1 MHIEFRLNGQA
12 QRADV
17 RPSMSL
23 ADMLRDV
30 FGLTGTHLGCEQGVC
45 GACSILMNGVA
56 IRSCLALA
64 VQADGQDITTV
75 EGVAADEAAS
85 SLAASFVRNRAFQ
98 CGFCTPGMVVTL
110 AETLRAY
117 EPKSREDMA
126 HILSGN
132 ICRCT
137 GYGSILD
144 TACEALANAGQLRE
158 DAS

>member
-1 MHIEFRLNGQA
+1 MQIEFRLNGRP

-23 ADMLRDV
+23 ADLLRDV

-45 GACSILMNGVA
+45 GACSILLNGVA
-56 IRSCLALA
+56 VRSCLALA
-64 VQADGQDITTV
+64 VQADGQEITTV
-75 EGVAADEAAS
+75 EGVAADETTS
-85 SLAASFVRNRAFQ
+85 QLAELFVRNRAFQ

-110 AETLRAY
+110 AEILHSY
-117 EPKSREDMA
+117 ESKSRADVA
-126 HILSGN
+126 HTLSGN

-137 GYGSILD
+137 GYEPILD
-144 TACEALANAGQLRE
+144 AACEALAKAGQLRD